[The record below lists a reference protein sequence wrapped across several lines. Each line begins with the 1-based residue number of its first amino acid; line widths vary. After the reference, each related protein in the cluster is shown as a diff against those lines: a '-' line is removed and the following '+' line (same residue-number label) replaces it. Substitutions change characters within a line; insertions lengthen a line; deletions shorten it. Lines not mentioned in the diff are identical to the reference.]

1 MSIKHAI
8 LGILSWKSS
17 TGYELKKIFEDSTTM
32 YWSGNNN
39 QIYKSLVQLLDEGLV
54 TNEVQHQE
62 SSPSKKIYSI
72 TEAGLASL
80 REWVLTEPEAP
91 EIKNNF
97 LIQLAWADQLE
108 DEELDG
114 MLVDYENK
122 IQLQIAYQKE
132 KMRRGEHT
140 PNRNPREAMLWNK
153 ISENL
158 LSSYYNELNWV
169 QELRKDLTTLPR
181 Q

>member
-8 LGILSWKSS
+8 LGILSWKPS

-39 QIYKSLVQLLDEGLV
+39 QIYKSLVQLLNEGLV

-72 TEAGLASL
+72 TEEGLTSL

-97 LIQLAWADQLE
+97 LIQLAWADLLS
-108 DEELDG
+108 DEELNE
-114 MLVDYENK
+114 LFSEYENK
-122 IQLQIAYQKE
+122 INLQIAYQKE

-140 PNRNPREAMLWNK
+140 PNRNPREVMLWNK

-169 QELRKDLTTLPR
+169 QDIRKELATIPR